1 MFAAMRFR
9 HMAIVG
15 VLCSI
20 AFPGSEIS
28 AQLICSPDWTP
39 EYKCL
44 EHCGPCGGTS
54 GGDSSGGNYGA
65 LTAEIMGIPGDIIR
79 AHRKAKEAR
88 EAKKLRE
95 LDDQGVA
102 AYDKKDWSA
111 AEAYF
116 EQALKLNPSEHV
128 YLRNLAM
135 TLGREGQDAYRKGD
149 YPTALNYFQQ
159 ALANDPADDPDKH
172 TLNGDLATVQGKI
185 ADIRR
190 DQEQRDK
197 DKLAASKMQQS
208 IQNLA
213 QSMSAAPSSNTA
225 TPSGGLDFND
235 GKSGNNTDKPSE
247 LTFMDSDHPLKDAV
261 ADRTCTFGTAC
272 NPNPNLGGSPTDA
285 AVTSNSTPEQL
296 SSAAKSGKD
305 AATAETLEKAKDL
318 SNCQFDEKGC
328 RTPDAI
334 NIPRPAQTP
343 GAVELAKHIPPG
355 PARDDKQI
363 QQSMAYYQKLDGE
376 KIGTKSKLEAV
387 QKQIDSHAGDATILN
402 AQKATLSNDLKRYQG
417 DQEKTQA
424 QIKERLVTIGVKW
437 DESPARTT
445 GAKSNQ

>member
-1 MFAAMRFR
+1 MIAAIRFNCLV
-9 HMAIVG
+9 IVG
-15 VLCSI
+15 TLLSGVMLSPP
-20 AFPGSEIS
+20 AGY
-28 AQLICSPDWTP
+28 AQLPPPPPTPCSTGG
-39 EYKCL
+39 E
-44 EHCGPCGGTS
+44 CGSSGGDTS
-54 GGDSSGGNYGA
+54 GGSPGGAIGD
-65 LTAEIMGIPGDIIR
+65 LVRLPGDFIR
-79 AHRKAKEAR
+79 KHNEAN
-88 EAKKLRE
+88 AKKATALYE
-95 LDDQGVA
+95 HGLA
-102 AYDKKDWSA
+102 AYQNRDWAAAAADFKK
-111 AEAYF
+111 
-116 EQALKLNPSEHV
+116 ALKLNPKNQVISDQ
-128 YLRNLAM
+128 LAAAQAQI
-135 TLGREGQDAYRKGD
+135 TYVQRAEEQRQGRMAADKDRVAEERRA
-149 YPTALNYFQQ
+149 AQQ
-159 ALANDPADDPDKH
+159 R
-172 TLNGDLATVQGKI
+172 DLDQREAQGKLAI
-185 ADIRR
+185 A
-190 DQEQRDK
+190 
-197 DKLAASKMQQS
+197 QQNKIAVDH
-208 IQNLA
+208 IQQDTQDFA
-213 QSMSAAPSSNTA
+213 QSLRAAPSSR
-225 TPSGGLDFND
+225 GLDFND

-261 ADRTCTFGTAC
+261 TDRTCTFGTAC
-272 NPNPNLGGSPTDA
+272 NPNPNLGGPPTDA

-402 AQKATLSNDLKRYQG
+402 AQKATLSNDLKRYEG

-437 DESPARTT
+437 DEGPAPTT
-445 GAKSNQ
+445 VTKPVQ